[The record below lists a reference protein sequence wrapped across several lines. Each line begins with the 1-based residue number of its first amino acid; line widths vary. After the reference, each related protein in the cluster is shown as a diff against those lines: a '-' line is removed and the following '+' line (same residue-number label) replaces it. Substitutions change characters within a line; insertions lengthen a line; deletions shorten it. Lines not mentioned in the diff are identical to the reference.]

1 MIVNGAW
8 RIRIAR
14 PITFGSCCS
23 RSRQNAWLT
32 TACGDASRARSTS
45 GPNTR
50 PSAAS
55 TPSVEKYSPLARTTF
70 ARRLSTAA
78 SVTTGI
84 ASALLLNAK
93 RPVSDWLRSR
103 RPSNSW

>member
-14 PITFGSCCS
+14 PMTFGSCCS

-32 TACGDASRARSTS
+32 HGVRRREPRAIDVRAEHAAERGVDAER
-45 GPNTR
+45 
-50 PSAAS
+50 
-55 TPSVEKYSPLARTTF
+55 EKYSPLARTTS
-70 ARRLSTAA
+70 ARGSRRR
-78 SVTTGI
+78 VRDDRHR
-84 ASALLLNAK
+84 SALLLNAK